1 MIIDYR
7 KYKDIDFTRY
17 KRVFMFGCS
26 FTNYVWP
33 TWANILG
40 LMTPEA
46 EKYNFGKT
54 GGGNLYISE
63 RIIAANQRY
72 KFNEDDLIL
81 VMWSTHC
88 REDRYIENVWETPGN
103 IFTQGF
109 YPPDFVKKYSCVR
122 GYMIRDLALMT
133 MIKHTLTMTPAHAV
147 VLKSVEPDYDKHW
160 YLGTEDLDEVIELY
174 KDTIYDMP
182 SPLYESMKTG
192 TGGWMM
198 GAYYHWPACQ
208 GPNVKEKFGDYHPNP
223 DMYMGYLQ
231 KLGFQLSSTVQDQVH
246 QYSRQLAKI
255 NNRNDIENWV
265 SRIWKSTPNYNH
277 STHLI

>member
-7 KYKDIDFTRY
+7 KYKDIDYSRY

-26 FTNYVWP
+26 FTSYWWP
-33 TWANILG
+33 TWANIIS
-40 LMTPEA
+40 LMMPDA

-54 GGGNLYISE
+54 GGGNLYIAE

-72 KFNEDDLIL
+72 KFNDQDLIL
-81 VMWSTHC
+81 IMWSTHC

-103 IFTQGF
+103 IFTQN
-109 YPPDFVKKYSCVR
+109 YYSQDFVKKYSCVR

-133 MIKHTLTMTPAHAV
+133 MIKHTLTMIPSHAV
-147 VLKSVEPDYDKHW
+147 VLKSVEPDYDRHW

-182 SPLYESMKTG
+182 MPLYETMKTAN
-192 TGGWMM
+192 GGWIM
-198 GAYYHWPACQ
+198 GTYYYWPEAQ
-208 GPNVKEKFGDYHPNP
+208 GSSKEKFGDYHPNP
-223 DMYMGYLQ
+223 DMYMDYLE
-231 KLGFQLSSTVQDQVH
+231 KIGLVLSEQVKNQVH
-246 QYSRQLAKI
+246 DYTKQLFKLED
-255 NNRNDIENWV
+255 RKTIEKWAWEIYN
-265 SRIWKSTPNYNH
+265 SIPKYNH